1 MNVDNLPTAEQLE
14 AEVKKRKYR
23 GDYIRIFKST
33 VSSLIVVAAIA
44 VLIATLVLPV
54 LRVTGNSMNPT
65 LQNDQLVICHKKG
78 NFESGDIIAF
88 YHNNK
93 ILLKRVIAVPGD
105 TVTIDSE
112 GNVYV
117 NGGMLE
123 ESYVINKAKGECD
136 IEFPYEVPAE
146 RYFVMGDNRET
157 SVDSRS
163 SEIGCV
169 AEENVIGIVILR
181 LWPFSEFGRLPH

>member
-1 MNVDNLPTAEQLE
+1 MQKDNLPTTEQLE
-14 AEVKKRKYR
+14 AVVKKRKYR
-23 GDYIRIFKST
+23 SDYIRIFKST
-33 VSSLIVVAAIA
+33 VSSLIVVSAIA

-65 LQNDQLVICHKKG
+65 MENDQLVICRRQG
-78 NFESGDIIAF
+78 TFESGDIIAF

-93 ILLKRVIAVPGD
+93 ILLKRVIAVSGD
-105 TVTIDSE
+105 VVDIDSD

-117 NGGMLE
+117 NGEMLE
-123 ESYVINKAKGECD
+123 EKYVINKAKGECD
-136 IEFPYEVPAE
+136 IEFPYEVPAD

-163 SEIGCV
+163 DEIGCI
-169 AEENVIGIVILR
+169 AEENVIGTVILR
-181 LWPFSEFGRLPH
+181 LWPLKEFGRLPR